1 MIPQNSIA
9 TICNVTCTILQAYSD
24 DVDPFLFK
32 SEPHNLDA
40 LNVDHIV
47 KMLGNLHKNYNVTI
61 CE

>member
-9 TICNVTCTILQAYSD
+9 TICNVTCTNLQAYSD

-47 KMLGNLHKNYNVTI
+47 KMLENLHKNYNVTI

>member
-9 TICNVTCTILQAYSD
+9 TICNVTCTNLQAYSD

-32 SEPHNLDA
+32 SEPYNLDA

-47 KMLGNLHKNYNVTI
+47 KMLENLHKNYNVTI

>member
-9 TICNVTCTILQAYSD
+9 TICNVTCTILHAYSD
-24 DVDPFLFK
+24 DVDLFLFK
-32 SEPHNLDA
+32 SEPHNVDA

-47 KMLGNLHKNYNVTI
+47 KMLENLHKNYNVTI

>member
-24 DVDPFLFK
+24 DVDPFLLK

-47 KMLGNLHKNYNVTI
+47 KMLENLHKKYNVTI

>member
-47 KMLGNLHKNYNVTI
+47 KMLENLHKNYNVTI

>member
-24 DVDPFLFK
+24 DVDPCLFK
-32 SEPHNLDA
+32 SEPPNLHA
-40 LNVDHIV
+40 LKVDYKV
-47 KMLGNLHKNYNVTI
+47 KMFENLHKNYNVTI

>member
-9 TICNVTCTILQAYSD
+9 TICNVTNLQAYSD

-47 KMLGNLHKNYNVTI
+47 KMLENLHKNYNHNVTI

>member
-9 TICNVTCTILQAYSD
+9 TICNVTNLQAYID

-47 KMLGNLHKNYNVTI
+47 KMLENLHKNYNVTI

>member
-1 MIPQNSIA
+1 MISQISNA
-9 TICNVTCTILQAYSD
+9 TICNVTNLQAYSD

-47 KMLGNLHKNYNVTI
+47 KMLENLHKKYNVTI